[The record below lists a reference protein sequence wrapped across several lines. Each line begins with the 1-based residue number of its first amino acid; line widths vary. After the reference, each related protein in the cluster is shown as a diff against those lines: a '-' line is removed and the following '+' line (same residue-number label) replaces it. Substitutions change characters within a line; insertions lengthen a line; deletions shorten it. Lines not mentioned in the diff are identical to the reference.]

1 VHRHKVAAGPKPTF
15 ERGEPRL
22 ADWLRRTS
30 LQDMISAHGHSTDF
44 NGSRAEYLYLRVRL
58 LAIAFAVLAPLWI
71 PIDFLL
77 LERSLFYPIL
87 ALRLAF
93 STLFLLLGVW
103 VARPH
108 SLPLARLRLAAF
120 VGIPSLFFVCS
131 RLVLEGLPQA
141 GVLMGYNFLPYL
153 MVSFLAIFPLTFMEG
168 LGFALAMG
176 ATFVSTEL
184 YFGTLFSISTLG
196 NIWLLG
202 LLAGIAM
209 WAELAQL
216 HMLLQLYREA
226 TRDALT
232 GLVNRRALTRQLD
245 AEIELA
251 RHRGTPLSVIL
262 LDIDLFKRVNDTFG
276 HLTGDAVLQRFAAV
290 LLRELRP
297 HLVGRYGGEEFL
309 GILPAQTVGQAQKTA
324 ERIRQAC
331 HEVGVLAGDGRE
343 VTFTVSIGA
352 AELREGESSDAL
364 LNRVD
369 HGLYQAKESGRDLVA
384 VSE

>member
-1 VHRHKVAAGPKPTF
+1 MQKQQTGFGAKPVLK
-15 ERGEPRL
+15 RDEPRL

-30 LQDMISAHGHSTDF
+30 LQDIISAHGHSADF
-44 NGSRAEYLYLRVRL
+44 DGSRAEYLYLRVRV
-58 LAIAFAVLAPLWI
+58 LALAFAILAPLWI

-77 LERSLFYPIL
+77 LERRLFFPIL
-87 ALRLAF
+87 GLRLAF
-93 STLFLLLGVW
+93 SALFLLLGVW
-103 VARPH
+103 VALPH
-108 SLPLARLRLAAF
+108 SLTLARVRLGAF
-120 VGIPSLFFVCS
+120 IGIPSLFYIAS
-131 RLVLEGLPQA
+131 RVVLEGLPQA

-168 LGFALAMG
+168 LGYALAMG
-176 ATFVSTEL
+176 ATFVSAEL
-184 YFGTLFSISTLG
+184 YFGGLFSIPTLG

-216 HMLLQLYREA
+216 QMLLQLYREA

-245 AEIELA
+245 AEIEGA
-251 RHRGTPLSVIL
+251 RQRGTPLSVIL
-262 LDIDLFKRVNDTFG
+262 LDIDLFKRVNDTYG
-276 HLTGDAVLQRFAAV
+276 HLTGDAVLQRFARV
-290 LLRELRP
+290 LLGELRP

-331 HEVGVLAGDGRE
+331 HSVGVLTSTGQEA
-343 VTFTVSIGA
+343 TFTVSVGA
-352 AELREGESSDAL
+352 AQLREGETSEAL
-364 LNRVD
+364 LDRVD
-369 HGLYQAKESGRDLVA
+369 QGLYQAKESGRDLVA
-384 VSE
+384 VAE